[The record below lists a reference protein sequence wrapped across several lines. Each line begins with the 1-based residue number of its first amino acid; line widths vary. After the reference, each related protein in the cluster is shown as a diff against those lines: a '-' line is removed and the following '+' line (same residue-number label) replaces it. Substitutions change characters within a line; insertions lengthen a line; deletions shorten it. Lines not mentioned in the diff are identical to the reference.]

1 MSSTTN
7 HWEIVNHYL
16 NEATLFYLSSML
28 IESLKVVIL
37 LRQIYGKKLVDV
49 RYYSKEELFQTL
61 YELYMDNKVSL
72 KDLYHLGFSDLMIS
86 WVSIRKFFTFEEVQF
101 IKEKY
106 TSDYDKALTIIG
118 RIYAEKTDRS
128 GNPQSRHLLAVS
140 EALDTTE
147 KKTVGLLHDVVEDGY
162 LTFTA
167 LHIFGIHGR
176 IIKAGFVLTRDKEK
190 CKTYDVYIKKQILPS
205 RSLLVLETKDK
216 DMLNNQSPERVKDLP
231 TKEAK
236 EKALTKYK
244 PYIPLVQARE
254 EELKLERKRRN

>member
-1 MSSTTN
+1 MSSRTN
-7 HWEIVNHYL
+7 HWEIINQHL
-16 NEATLFYLSSML
+16 NDATLSYLSNIL
-28 IESLKVVIL
+28 NDSLKASIL
-37 LRQIYGKKLVDV
+37 LRQIYGKNWVDV
-49 RYYSKEELFQTL
+49 HYYSKEELFSIL
-61 YELYMDNKVSL
+61 FALYMDEKASL
-72 KDLYHLGFSDLMIS
+72 KDLEHLGFSDLMIS
-86 WVSIRKFFTFEEVQF
+86 WVSICRFFTFEEVQF

-140 EALDTTE
+140 DALDTTE

-190 CKTYDVYIKKQILPS
+190 CKTYDEYIRNQILPS
-205 RSLLVLETKDK
+205 RSLTVQETKEK
-216 DMLNNQSPERVKDLP
+216 DMLNNQSLERVKDLP
-231 TKEAK
+231 TKEAQ

-254 EELKLERKRRN
+254 GELKLERKRRK